1 MKTII
6 IATVLG
12 MIINDYFLPKPILNF
27 ILIGMI
33 LSAVFANMLSESELS
48 SLMHEFNP
56 ILWIARLGVT
66 LIICPATVIKYLGF
80 TLLPHSWVSLVFTGI
95 AVSTEAA
102 QIIQRTIATAA
113 VINELIGVIFAK
125 KGFEWAG
132 ELTYKKV

>member
-33 LSAVFANMLSESELS
+33 LSAVFANMFSESELS

-66 LIICPATVIKYLGF
+66 LIKYLGF

-95 AVSTEAA
+95 AVSTPAA
-102 QIIQRTIATAA
+102 
-113 VINELIGVIFAK
+113 
-125 KGFEWAG
+125 
-132 ELTYKKV
+132 